1 MKSNHHG
8 LFTSNG
14 RQWLE
19 TVAPRVILTEGDD
32 IGSSALAEQAV
43 QGGAGYYSTGVCG
56 AVLVTLDGK
65 GGCRVLPQHGPKP
78 AG

>member
-19 TVAPRVILTEGDD
+19 TVAPWVILTEGDD

-43 QGGAGYYSTGVCG
+43 QGGVGYYSTGVCG

-65 GGCRVLPQHGPKP
+65 GGCRVLPQYGPEP